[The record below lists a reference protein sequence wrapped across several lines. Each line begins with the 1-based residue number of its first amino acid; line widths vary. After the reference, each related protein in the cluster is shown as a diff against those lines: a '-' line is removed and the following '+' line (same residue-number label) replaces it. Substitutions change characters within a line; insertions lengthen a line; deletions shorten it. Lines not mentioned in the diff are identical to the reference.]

1 MCIRDRY
8 GTVKVQ
14 QGSETITG
22 LGGGMAALRNPDGSA
37 VTDENG
43 NAKYALEINGVR
55 IGEYTADSTLE
66 TIMNDI
72 NKNENAGVD
81 VYKRQM
87 VMWSSFRAI
96 LSLPL
101 HSSRMLLSSI
111 LAVRFM
117 FHHLQILTMCH

>member
-1 MCIRDRY
+1 MIGKGGIFGIDRGASNRVNTSKTLGDLY

-72 NKNENAGVD
+72 NKNENL
-81 VYKRQM
+81 KR
-87 VMWSSFRAI
+87 
-96 LSLPL
+96 
-101 HSSRMLLSSI
+101 
-111 LAVRFM
+111 
-117 FHHLQILTMCH
+117 